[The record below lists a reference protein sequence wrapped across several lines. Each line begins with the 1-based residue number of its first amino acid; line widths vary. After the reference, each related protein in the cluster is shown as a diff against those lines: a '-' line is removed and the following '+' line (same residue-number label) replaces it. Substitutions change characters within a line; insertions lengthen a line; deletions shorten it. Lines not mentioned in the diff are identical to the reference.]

1 MNKLSALLVG
11 VLLAAPFAAY
21 AQDSGYQVQQS
32 ISFAPNSAKLSD
44 AAEKKLRQDVESLS
58 VLLRYRPD
66 SSIEIGGYS
75 AASEKKPGPLADAR
89 AQKVWEYLISQGLP
103 AERMEPVGHGATP
116 GKGSSR
122 VDIRITA
129 EDALA
134 MSQFSQPVPAPAPS
148 APAAAPSPE
157 PQPAEAPAIVPAPA
171 APVASA
177 PAEPSSDEQ
186 VRKLEEQEAK
196 RNAEESAA
204 AKRQA
209 AADAAAMKREKEE
222 QALAAK
228 RAQQEQ
234 AASDAAARKQ
244 AAAEAAAQKRAEAE
258 EAKREKAEQAEMA
271 RREKAEQAEAARQA
285 RLKAAEERKAAQE
298 AALERKQAEAEL
310 KREQQEQARM
320 QARQNA
326 IEKKRAAEEARK
338 AAEQAAI
345 QRAMNTPPPTLTP
358 EASDKVLLTEKGK
371 KIVDN
376 QTNASYVAPPSVKA
390 PSKSALPGE
399 GSYFIQ
405 GTAYFSANARSL
417 TPGSSATIDALAI
430 RLQKLIQARP
440 NVRVDIVGHAD
451 PLTEAAQAD
460 VLAEGRAE
468 ELMKELVSRGVDRE
482 HLHPAGA
489 ADTQPLTSKKNDPAR
504 NLNMRAEIRV
514 PTS

>member
-11 VLLAAPFAAY
+11 VLLAAPLAAY

-32 ISFAPNSAKLSD
+32 VSFAPNSAKLSD
-44 AAEKKLRQDVESLS
+44 AAEKKLREDVESLS

-134 MSQFSQPVPAPAPS
+134 MSQFSQPMPTPAPA
-148 APAAAPSPE
+148 APSS
-157 PQPAEAPAIVPAPA
+157 EAPAVVPAPA
-171 APVASA
+171 APIASA
-177 PAEPSSDEQ
+177 PAVPSSDEQ
-186 VRKLEEQEAK
+186 VRKLEAQEAQ
-196 RNAEESAA
+196 RSAEESAA

-228 RAQQEQ
+228 RTQQQQ
-234 AASDAAARKQ
+234 AASDAAAKKQ
-244 AAAEAAAQKRAEAE
+244 AAADAAAQKRAEAE
-258 EAKREKAEQAEMA
+258 EAKRERAERAEMA
-271 RREKAEQAEAARQA
+271 RREKAEQAEAAHQA

-298 AALERKQAEAEL
+298 AELERKQAAAEL

-326 IEKKRAAEEARK
+326 LEKKRAAEEAKK

-345 QRAMNTPPPTLTP
+345 QKAMNTPPPTLTP
-358 EASDKVLLTEKGK
+358 EASDKTLLTEKGK

-376 QTNASYVAPPSVKA
+376 QTNASYVATPSEKA
-390 PSKSALPGE
+390 PPKSALPGE

-405 GTAYFSANARSL
+405 GTAYFSANARTL
-417 TPGSSATIDALAI
+417 TAGSSATIDALAI

-440 NVRVDIVGHAD
+440 KVRVDIVGHAD
-451 PLTEAAQAD
+451 PLTEGAQAD

-468 ELMKELVSRGVDRE
+468 ELMKELISRGVDRE

>member
-1 MNKLSALLVG
+1 MNKLSALLAG
-11 VLLAAPFAAY
+11 VLFATPFAAS
-21 AQDSGYQVQQS
+21 AQDAGYQVQQS
-32 ISFAPNSAKLSD
+32 VSFATNSSKLTD
-44 AAEKKLRQDVESLS
+44 AAEKKLREDVESLS

-66 SSIEIGGYS
+66 SSIEIGGY
-75 AASEKKPGPLADAR
+75 AASSEKKPGPLADAR

-103 AERMEPVGHGATP
+103 AERMEPVGHGAVA

-134 MSQFSQPVPAPAPS
+134 MSQFSQPLPTPAPS
-148 APAAAPSPE
+148 AP
-157 PQPAEAPAIVPAPA
+157 PAEAPPAVAVVPAPA
-171 APVASA
+171 APVTTA

-186 VRKLEEQEAK
+186 MRK
-196 RNAEESAA
+196 AEEDAA
-204 AKRQA
+204 ANRRQA

-222 QALAAK
+222 QALAARK
-228 RAQQEQ
+228 AQQEQ
-234 AASDAAARKQ
+234 AAADAAAKRQ

-258 EAKREKAEQAEMA
+258 ELKRQKAEQAEMA
-271 RREKAEQAEAARQA
+271 RREKAEAAEAARQA
-285 RLKAAEERKAAQE
+285 KLKAAEERKAAQE
-298 AALERKQAEAEL
+298 AELERRQAAAEL

-326 IEKKRAAEEARK
+326 LEKKRAAEEAKK

-345 QRAMNTPPPTLTP
+345 QQAMNTPPPTLTP
-358 EASDKVLLTEKGK
+358 EATDKALLTEKGK

-376 QTNASYVAPPSVKA
+376 QTNSSYVAPPSIKA
-390 PSKSALPGE
+390 PPKSALPGE
-399 GSYFIQ
+399 GAYFIQ
-405 GTAYFSANARSL
+405 GTAYFSANARTL

-430 RLQKLIQARP
+430 RVQKLIQSRP
-440 NVRVDIVGHAD
+440 SVRVDIVGHAD

-468 ELMKELVSRGVDRE
+468 ELVKELVARGVDRE

-489 ADTQPLTSKKNDPAR
+489 ADTQPLTSKKGDPAR